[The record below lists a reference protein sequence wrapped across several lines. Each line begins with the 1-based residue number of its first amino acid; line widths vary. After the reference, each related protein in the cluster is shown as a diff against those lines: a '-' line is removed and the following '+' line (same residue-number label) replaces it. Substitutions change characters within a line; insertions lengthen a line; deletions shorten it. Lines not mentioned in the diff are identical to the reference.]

1 MRDIYIS
8 CKYEKWGDHW
18 FKELVEFFA
27 NHDDLK
33 FVFNRRHKEI
43 IFPAARIKFIPE
55 SKVITYTKGC
65 KPGTAVINWD
75 GDDVEELADLI
86 IA

>member
-1 MRDIYIS
+1 MNTVYIS
-8 CKYEKWGDHW
+8 CKYEGWGDHW

-27 NHDDLK
+27 NQDDLK
-33 FVFNRRHKEI
+33 FVFKRRHKEI
-43 IFPAARIKFIPE
+43 IFPTTIIKFIPE
-55 SKVITYTKGC
+55 SKVNTYTAGC
-65 KPGTAVINWD
+65 KSGTAVINWD